1 MLTVDLPFPP
11 SLNNLFVNVPGKGRK
26 PSPRYGAWKRVAQ
39 TEILAQR
46 PSMAVK
52 RISGPIAL
60 TITLQRRGRRMDID
74 NAAKAIIDV
83 LVSMAVID
91 DDKNVERLTLE
102 WGDVE
107 GAHVVIVP
115 AEMACTF

>member
-1 MLTVDLPFPP
+1 MINIDLPFPP
-11 SLNNLFVNVPGKGRK
+11 SLNNLFVNVPGRGRVTSK
-26 PSPRYGAWKRVAQ
+26 RYASWKRVAQ

-46 PSMAVK
+46 GGMAVS
-52 RISGPIAL
+52 RMGGPIDM

-74 NAAKAIIDV
+74 NAAKAVIDV

-91 DDKNVERLTLE
+91 DDRNVERLTLQ

-107 GAHVVIVP
+107 GAQVEVIQFKQ
-115 AEMACTF
+115 EG